1 MSTPSTSQP
10 TAPDALRASGLMLAS
25 ALLFGLMSLTIRL
38 ASAEIH
44 PFEIAF
50 FRNLFGLLFALPLLY
65 RAGFSVLKT
74 DRIGLYFIRCV
85 VGLSAMLTGFWSLVH
100 LPLAQAVAL
109 GFTTPLFV
117 TIGAVFFLGEIVRAR
132 RWSAVIIGF
141 FGALIII
148 KPWSADLVAMLAA
161 GTLIAL
167 ASALLSASAAI
178 SVKFLARTEP
188 ALAIVIYMVLIM
200 TPLSLIPALYVWTW
214 PSPTSWC
221 WLALTGGLGTF
232 AHMLMTRAFQLGDVS
247 ALTPINFVQLPVV
260 AIGAWLLFAESLDRY
275 TLIGAMVIFS
285 STIYIAHRERVLARR
300 IITDAQISQEAKIN
314 R

>member
-1 MSTPSTSQP
+1 MTPPLIGEITG
-10 TAPDALRASGLMLAS
+10 TARAIWLMLAS

-44 PFEIAF
+44 AFEIAF

-65 RAGFSVLKT
+65 RAGFAVLKT
-74 DRIGLYFIRCV
+74 DRLGLYFLRSI
-85 VGLSAMLTGFWSLVH
+85 VGLSAMLTGFWSLIH

-117 TIGAVFFLGEIVRAR
+117 TIFAVLFLGETVRAR

-148 KPWSADLVAMLAA
+148 KPWSADLGTMLAA
-161 GTLIAL
+161 GTLVAL

-178 SVKFLARTEP
+178 SVKFLSRTEP
-188 ALAIVIYMVLIM
+188 AIAIVIYMVLIM
-200 TPLSLIPALYVWTW
+200 TPLSLIPALQVWTW
-214 PSPTSWC
+214 PSASSWF
-221 WLALTGGLGTF
+221 WLVLTGGLGTF
-232 AHMLMTRAFQLGDVS
+232 AHVLMTRAFQLGDVS

-260 AIGAWLLFAESLDRY
+260 ALGAWLLFAESIDRY
-275 TLIGAMVIFS
+275 TFMGAGIIFA

-300 IITDAQISQEAKIN
+300 IITDALISRDEKIN

>member
-1 MSTPSTSQP
+1 MTQQLTNELTD
-10 TAPDALRASGLMLAS
+10 TARALWLMLAS

-44 PFEIAF
+44 AFEIAF

-74 DRIGLYFIRCV
+74 DRLGLYFLRCI
-85 VGLSAMLTGFWSLVH
+85 VGLSAMLTGFWSLIH

-117 TIGAVFFLGEIVRAR
+117 TIFAVLFLGETVRAR

-141 FGALIII
+141 LGALIII
-148 KPWSADLVAMLAA
+148 KPWSVNLGSMLAA

-178 SVKFLARTEP
+178 SVKFLSRTEP
-188 ALAIVIYMVLIM
+188 AVAIVIYMVL
-200 TPLSLIPALYVWTW
+200 S
-214 PSPTSWC
+214 
-221 WLALTGGLGTF
+221 
-232 AHMLMTRAFQLGDVS
+232 
-247 ALTPINFVQLPVV
+247 
-260 AIGAWLLFAESLDRY
+260 
-275 TLIGAMVIFS
+275 
-285 STIYIAHRERVLARR
+285 
-300 IITDAQISQEAKIN
+300 
-314 R
+314 

>member
-1 MSTPSTSQP
+1 MTLQP
-10 TAPDALRASGLMLAS
+10 THALNDTSRAMWLMLAS
-25 ALLFGLMSLTIRL
+25 ALLFSLMSLTIRL
-38 ASAEIH
+38 ASAQIH

-50 FRNLFGLLFALPLLY
+50 FRNLFGLLFAVPLLY
-65 RAGFSVLKT
+65 RAGFAVLRT
-74 DRIGLYFIRCV
+74 ERLGLYFMRCV

-117 TIGAVFFLGEIVRAR
+117 TIFAVLFLSETVRLR

-141 FGALIII
+141 LGALIII
-148 KPWSADLVAMLAA
+148 KPWSVNLSSMLAA

-167 ASALLSASAAI
+167 TSALLSASAAI
-178 SVKFLARTEP
+178 SVKFLSRTEP
-188 ALAIVIYMVLIM
+188 AVAIVIYMVLIM
-200 TPLSLIPALYVWTW
+200 TPLSLIPALHVWIW
-214 PSPTSWC
+214 PSVSSWF

-232 AHMLMTRAFQLGDVS
+232 AHILMTRAFQLGDVS

-260 AIGAWLLFAESLDRY
+260 AFGAWLLFEESIDRY
-275 TLIGAMVIFS
+275 TLMGAGIIFG

-300 IITDAQISQEAKIN
+300 VITDALISRNEKIN